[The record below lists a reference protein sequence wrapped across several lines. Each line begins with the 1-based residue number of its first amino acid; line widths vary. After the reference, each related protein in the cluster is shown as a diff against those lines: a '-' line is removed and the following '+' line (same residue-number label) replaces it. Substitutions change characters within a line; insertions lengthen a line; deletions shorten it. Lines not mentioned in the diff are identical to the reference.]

1 MHSFIRDVMGLR
13 MEKLI
18 CVGKN
23 YLKHAQE
30 LGDAISEEVILF
42 LKPPSIC
49 RFVNKIGDRIE
60 VSLPKTRGSVHFE
73 CEIILKLNQEL
84 KPDAVSLGLDMTL
97 RDVQSTLKQKGL
109 PWEACKVFRDSA
121 ILGPWIPLHEFRD
134 FMKEEF
140 VFKLDGQ
147 IRQKSKGEL
156 MRHWPETCIDV
167 AKSLFPLVEGD
178 VLFTGTPEGVGP
190 VNPSQVGRLEW
201 RSQLLYE
208 VEFI

>member
-1 MHSFIRDVMGLR
+1 

-30 LGDAISEEVILF
+30 LGDPAIPEDIILF
-42 LKPPSIC
+42 CKPPSVC
-49 RFVNKIGDRIE
+49 RFVNRIGDRIQ
-60 VSLPKTRGSVHFE
+60 VVLPKNRGTVHFE
-73 CEIILKLNQEL
+73 CEIILRLNDQFQ
-84 KPDAVSLGLDMTL
+84 PDAVSLGLDMTL
-97 RDVQSTLKQKGL
+97 RDVQSNLKNKGL
-109 PWEACKVFRDSA
+109 PWEAAKVFRDSA
-121 ILGPWIPLHEFRD
+121 VLGPWIPIHEFQG

-140 VFKLDGQ
+140 TFKLDGQ
-147 IRQKSKGEL
+147 IKQRAKGES
-156 MRHWPETCIDV
+156 MRHWPERCIEY

-190 VNPSQVGRLEW
+190 VNPSQIGHLEW

-208 VEFI
+208 VEFIE